1 MPQLRYLGCPS
12 ALICIGQQ
20 VFSSITRSEPRV
32 HFQTKRGS
40 TLTCVKTEGKK
51 KKKGKPAFHTCTAGE
66 DVHFLSSG
74 PSCQTRGC
82 VCPMPDSL
90 GTARGLSRFSC
101 PKAQLQNCN
110 TTTTVSCTNSFRLNK
125 PKSLDSHSSRGRRKK
140 KKERKAMFY

>member
-1 MPQLRYLGCPS
+1 MSKL
-12 ALICIGQQ
+12 
-20 VFSSITRSEPRV
+20 
-32 HFQTKRGS
+32 K
-40 TLTCVKTEGKK
+40 GKK

-66 DVHFLSSG
+66 DVHFLSNG

-140 KKERKAMFY
+140 KKREKSNVLLKPSKAQMPITQPHRLWHKACIVHVGCRLSWECL